1 MAGYKEETAKPCCE
15 CKAEDTCTFAS
26 PLEAMKGAAK
36 EKLMYIPAVN
46 IEDTKT
52 KPDYMATVDVDPES
66 PSYCQVIHR
75 LYMPVVGDELHHVG
89 WNACASCVGQKG
101 RPTHAYLVSPGVIS
115 GNIYFIDVKSDPKVP
130 KFHKVI
136 EGKDLLE
143 KFGVAFPHTA
153 HCAPE
158 EIIMSFMGGKT
169 KEGKYIP
176 GGAGFVTFDPVTLE
190 MKRRWEVGKQIDFNY
205 DFWYQPRR
213 NVMVSSEWGD
223 PECFTNGFNPAHV
236 ADGRYGR
243 KLYVWNWTERTL
255 IKELDLGVGAI
266 PLEVRFLH
274 NPDKAEGYVG
284 NALSSEMVRFVE
296 REGDWVSEI
305 AIKVE
310 PIEVEG
316 WALPAMPSLITDF
329 CISLDDKY
337 LYFSNWLHG
346 DVRQYDISVV
356 KGVEIQGGS
365 GAFFGIWTHGA
376 MGVKIN
382 HAAQM
387 VQLSLDGKR
396 LYVSTSL
403 FSSWDRQFYPDMLK
417 RGAQLLQLDVDTE
430 KGGLTVN
437 PEFLVDFG
445 QDGPVSCHEMRFPGG
460 DSTSATEEMQF
471 LLPHSR
477 REAVTEL
484 PIPVE
489 KFRSVV
495 EMDRMAENSVFLAT
509 KPRGRDTR
517 LKLDTLKR
525 SESRLTGRR
534 RAVQADASGPND
546 QRGEGIDRPQENKLG
561 FYLRSPEETSEATNI
576 FTQCDADG
584 DGSMNLDEFQ
594 TFVQKVRAKLLTLR
608 RREEV
613 LIAKKFDLE
622 PELMHEFRASLPF
635 LWKVFERYSFNK
647 PEQGVRREDLLPFM
661 VDAGVAPPNT
671 EDPQSLPLMDII
683 KEFARPLSK
692 FPAVLEIVQKGRLA
706 LRASLEE
713 DLTASFRYYDR
724 DGSGQLSKQE
734 IYGILEEFGML
745 PRTKAEQQEVGQVVE
760 QLDRD
765 GSGSFDLLEF
775 HDFFQMMMEQVRLAE
790 RKREGELALSLGFS
804 EERCAYLRRTWMSLK
819 PRVDGTVPQMN
830 LAQSMGHLLRLMD
843 VTPDEPLRVYM
854 RSVQQAPDTPID
866 FVTFL
871 TTVKTVLLDNQE
883 EVLDDD
889 RQVKRR
895 KAAGSAETRRSHQ
908 PCQHQGRVTLMGSC
922 NRSPS

>member
-15 CKAEDTCTFAS
+15 CKAEDTCTFPS

-346 DVRQYDISVV
+346 DVRQYDISVEPPRMVGQCFVGGSLKAGGPVKRKDGQPQPEALKV
-356 KGVEIQGGS
+356 KGVEIQGG
-365 GAFFGIWTHGA
+365 
-376 MGVKIN
+376 
-382 HAAQM
+382 AQM

-403 FSSWDRQFYPDMLK
+403 FSSWDRQFYPEMLK

-445 QDGPVSCHEMRFPGG
+445 QEPDGPVSCHEMRFPGG
-460 DSTSATEEMQF
+460 DSTS
-471 LLPHSR
+471 
-477 REAVTEL
+477 
-484 PIPVE
+484 
-489 KFRSVV
+489 
-495 EMDRMAENSVFLAT
+495 
-509 KPRGRDTR
+509 
-517 LKLDTLKR
+517 
-525 SESRLTGRR
+525 
-534 RAVQADASGPND
+534 
-546 QRGEGIDRPQENKLG
+546 
-561 FYLRSPEETSEATNI
+561 
-576 FTQCDADG
+576 
-584 DGSMNLDEFQ
+584 
-594 TFVQKVRAKLLTLR
+594 
-608 RREEV
+608 
-613 LIAKKFDLE
+613 
-622 PELMHEFRASLPF
+622 
-635 LWKVFERYSFNK
+635 
-647 PEQGVRREDLLPFM
+647 
-661 VDAGVAPPNT
+661 
-671 EDPQSLPLMDII
+671 DIWI
-683 KEFARPLSK
+683 
-692 FPAVLEIVQKGRLA
+692 
-706 LRASLEE
+706 
-713 DLTASFRYYDR
+713 
-724 DGSGQLSKQE
+724 
-734 IYGILEEFGML
+734 
-745 PRTKAEQQEVGQVVE
+745 
-760 QLDRD
+760 
-765 GSGSFDLLEF
+765 
-775 HDFFQMMMEQVRLAE
+775 
-790 RKREGELALSLGFS
+790 
-804 EERCAYLRRTWMSLK
+804 
-819 PRVDGTVPQMN
+819 
-830 LAQSMGHLLRLMD
+830 
-843 VTPDEPLRVYM
+843 
-854 RSVQQAPDTPID
+854 
-866 FVTFL
+866 
-871 TTVKTVLLDNQE
+871 
-883 EVLDDD
+883 
-889 RQVKRR
+889 
-895 KAAGSAETRRSHQ
+895 
-908 PCQHQGRVTLMGSC
+908 
-922 NRSPS
+922 

>member
-1 MAGYKEETAKPCCE
+1 
-15 CKAEDTCTFAS
+15 
-26 PLEAMKGAAK
+26 
-36 EKLMYIPAVN
+36 
-46 IEDTKT
+46 
-52 KPDYMATVDVDPES
+52 
-66 PSYCQVIHR
+66 
-75 LYMPVVGDELHHVG
+75 
-89 WNACASCVGQKG
+89 
-101 RPTHAYLVSPGVIS
+101 
-115 GNIYFIDVKSDPKVP
+115 
-130 KFHKVI
+130 
-136 EGKDLLE
+136 
-143 KFGVAFPHTA
+143 
-153 HCAPE
+153 
-158 EIIMSFMGGKT
+158 MSFMGGKT

-804 EERCAYLRRTWMSLK
+804 EERCAYLRRTALRRFGRRQAAGGSREESGGRRPREDGKCARGSRCTFAHGLEQLRPRPDLYKTRLCSSYALCQSCPYGDSCTHAHGPEELRAVAEPREVAALK
-819 PRVDGTVPQMN
+819 TFDQRSASTSGDEELALPALVHHFGVPQTPAKDGERYF
-830 LAQSMGHLLRLMD
+830 AQMGPSPWKLLPNSL
-843 VTPDEPLRVYM
+843 
-854 RSVQQAPDTPID
+854 
-866 FVTFL
+866 
-871 TTVKTVLLDNQE
+871 
-883 EVLDDD
+883 
-889 RQVKRR
+889 
-895 KAAGSAETRRSHQ
+895 SAEV
-908 PCQHQGRVTLMGSC
+908 QGSQLQILRDSKIQFTHLPKAPGSKYLTV
-922 NRSPS
+922 